1 MKFLMKMLRIL
12 HIIPRLRKG
21 GAERLC
27 LDICNQLQKRDGVQ
41 VRLITFSDENQYP
54 LLTKDID
61 WQVVP
66 ASVQLSVFH
75 KNVLNVD
82 ALQKAIDDFA
92 PDVIHTHLF
101 ETEIVS
107 RSCHYP
113 KAKWFSHCHDNM
125 RQFRDFDIKTMFNKQ
140 LLTNYFEK
148 RYLFSRYKVNGG
160 NTFIAISHD
169 TERYFCKTARLFAV
183 EFLPNAIDYEKF
195 YNNKE
200 KQASTNLRLI
210 NVGSLNTN
218 KNQIFLIDV
227 AKILAD
233 KGVVFDLKIVGGGQ
247 DYDMLKQRI
256 ETLGLQQNVLLCGN
270 VDNVEVYLHE
280 SDMYVHS
287 SLSEALGLTIIE
299 AMAAGLPVVTLD
311 GRGNRDLIVQG
322 KNGYMVYEQNAEQF
336 GDRILEIWNDKQT
349 YCQMSAFA
357 QDFARQY
364 DIKPYVDRLLEL
376 YC

>member
-1 MKFLMKMLRIL
+1 MLRIL

-27 LDICNQLQKRDGVQ
+27 LDICNQLQKREGVQ
-41 VRLITFSDENQYP
+41 VQLITFSDENQYP
-54 LLTKDID
+54 FLTKDID

-75 KNVLNVD
+75 KNTLNID
-82 ALQKAIDDFA
+82 ALQKEIEDFA
-92 PDVIHTHLF
+92 PDVIHTHLL
-101 ETEIVS
+101 EAEIVS

-113 KAKWFSHCHDNM
+113 KARWFSHCHDNM
-125 RQFRDFDIKTMFNKQ
+125 RQFRNFDSKTLLNKQ

-148 RYLFSRYKVNGG
+148 RYLFSRYKANGG

-169 TERYFCKTARLFAV
+169 TERYFRKTAWHFDVRL
-183 EFLPNAIDYEKF
+183 LPNAIDYEKF
-195 YNNKE
+195 HDNKE
-200 KQASTNLRLI
+200 HQQGSNLRLI

-218 KNQIFLIDV
+218 KNQIFIVNV

-233 KGVVFDLKIVGGGQ
+233 KSVDFDLKLVGGGQ

-256 ETLGLQQNVLLCGN
+256 ETFGLQKNVSLCGN
-270 VDNVEVYLHE
+270 VDNVEDYLHE
-280 SDMYVHS
+280 SDVYVHS

-299 AMAAGLPVVTLD
+299 AMASGLPVVTLD

-322 KNGYMVYEQNAEQF
+322 KNGYMVYEQDAEQF
-336 GDRILEIWNDKQT
+336 AERILEIWNNKQK
-349 YCQMSAFA
+349 YQEMSAFA
-357 QDFARQY
+357 QEFARQY
-364 DIKPYVDRLLEL
+364 DIKPYVDKLLEL
-376 YC
+376 YKSSK

>member
-1 MKFLMKMLRIL
+1 MSRII
-12 HIIPRLRKG
+12 HIIPRLNKG

-41 VRLITFSDENQYP
+41 VRLITFSDENNYP
-54 LLTKDID
+54 FLTKDID

-66 ASVQLSVFH
+66 ASVQLSIFH
-75 KNVLNVD
+75 KNVLNID
-82 ALQKAIDDFA
+82 ALQKAIEDFA

-101 ETEIVS
+101 EAEIVS
-107 RSCHYP
+107 RSCYYP

-125 RQFRDFDIKTMFNKQ
+125 RQLRNFDIKTLFNKQ

-160 NTFIAISHD
+160 NTFIAISQD
-169 TERYFCKTARLFAV
+169 TEQYFCKAARHFDVQL
-183 EFLPNAIDYEKF
+183 LPNAIDYEKF
-195 YNNKE
+195 NNHKE
-200 KQASTNLRLI
+200 YQTSTNLRLI

-218 KNQIFLIDV
+218 KNQMFLVNV

-233 KGVVFDLKIVGGGQ
+233 KGFDFDLKLVGGGQ

-256 ETLGLQQNVLLCGN
+256 ETLGLQKKVLLCGN
-270 VDNVEVYLHE
+270 VDNVEDYLHE
-280 SDMYVHS
+280 SDIYIHS

-322 KNGYMVYEQNAEQF
+322 KNGYMLYEQNAEQF
-336 GDRILEIWNDKQT
+336 ADCILEIWNDKNK
-349 YCQMSAFA
+349 YNQMSAFA
-357 QDFARQY
+357 QEFVRQY

-376 YC
+376 YKTN